1 MLGSRATY
9 IIQGKNM
16 YGIPKILQTRAD
28 FDFCLVAA
36 KSGTANPHDALQHFR
51 GLISSAQ
58 AYVFDKTL
66 VANEPPSGKQP
77 DYFVSEEKDEEAGEI
92 VRTQYRMGTDNS
104 ARIFSLGY
112 TIDEVTAII
121 TDLETLIGY

>member
-1 MLGSRATY
+1 
-9 IIQGKNM
+9 M

-36 KSGTANPHDALQHFR
+36 KSGTANPHDVLQHFR

-66 VANEPPSGKQP
+66 VANEQPSGKQP